1 MLAPWDDDGAGGLR
15 LVIDCGMDDLMTD
28 GERRSLTVQIQL
40 GYAAALRAALGP
52 GDEKGDARSRRD
64 GDPDDVEPAAPAR
77 ILLSS
82 VAGRFE
88 AALDRDSGSASWP
101 LRRSRK
107 PFDEAALDAVA
118 PGRGGEAD
126 EADDRAVDAT
136 NDRGGPASPLR
147 PRPRLVF
154 LSPDAP
160 TALTSAPDRSA
171 VYVIGGLCD
180 YKRLKRATLD
190 RAERAGIDAAR
201 LPILESLGANAPVN
215 VLTVDQCVEALAI
228 ADRTRGDWARAL
240 RTVLPARKLR
250 EMDRRLEERRGG
262 EGGRGERGDVM

>member
-40 GYAAALRAALGP
+40 GYAAALRAALG
-52 GDEKGDARSRRD
+52 GDKNGEARRRRD

-107 PFDEAALDAVA
+107 PFDEAAFDAVA

-126 EADDRAVDAT
+126 EADRAVDAT
-136 NDRGGPASPLR
+136 NDRGGPSPLR

-250 EMDRRLEERRGG
+250 EMDRRLEERRERR
-262 EGGRGERGDVM
+262 EG